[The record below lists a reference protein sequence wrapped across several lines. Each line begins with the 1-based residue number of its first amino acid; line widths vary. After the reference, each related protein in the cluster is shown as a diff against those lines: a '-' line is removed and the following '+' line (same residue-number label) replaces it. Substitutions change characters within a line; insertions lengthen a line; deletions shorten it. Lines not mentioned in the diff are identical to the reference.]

1 MLWSKHLPNV
11 QSWFDYFMAKQN
23 RRKKGRHRG
32 AASRAN
38 NDLMAHIASLDLET
52 VEEYRSW
59 CHAHGLTA
67 ALNKGWQERRQERQ
81 LVERDRAKAGLEKE
95 QMKHV
100 EALGLETV
108 EAYQAWCREQGLSES
123 ANKGAGARRKELD
136 LMVKL
141 RSQAALERVK
151 RHTRRPAETIAQIFA
166 GEIEGEEL
174 QTDYLRR
181 IQEVAKGVK
190 GEVRDALL
198 RLLLHAEKRTNLLN
212 VEPAVDRLGAIEG
225 NCYIDGLAALAG
237 HSSDWLAEPEKWRPK
252 SRNPRRQFGELV
264 RHLLARYEV
273 PTCMDSAWFRGAG
286 DEGRRQQEWFK
297 HVGGGQNIRKADLPL
312 ELSKKMAH
320 LFLQVPGDLTVEEA
334 LRWVQVVGQ
343 GGSEQLVQAVL
354 ESRRGDSVEHEE
366 FWGTVVL
373 FLVNNPMLDPEW
385 VGPIVDYINEQK
397 FVPRETALPDGTVE
411 QGEPAQPNYVMKG
424 RSPVKLLGQVE
435 VWHAHLA
442 RENRYPPSQ
451 WAPSGFGEFR
461 YDDEELNMRW
471 EIRELCSTRELNAE
485 GRDMHHCVASY
496 ASNCRRGSKSVW
508 SMQVETPEG
517 DRFKILT
524 IAVRNGSR
532 RLAEVR
538 GKHNALPIKSGRN
551 PKQKSLEKAY
561 RQLLGKSGK
570 ILNMWMDQEGMARSR
585 STR

>member
-1 MLWSKHLPNV
+1 MSK
-11 QSWFDYFMAKQN
+11 QQN

-38 NDLMAHIASLDLET
+38 NDLMAHIASLELET
-52 VEEYRSW
+52 VEQYRSW

-67 ALNKGWQERRQERQ
+67 ALNKGWQERRQERL
-81 LVERDRAKAGLEKE
+81 LVERDRARAGVEKE

-108 EAYQAWCREQGLSES
+108 EAYQAWCRGNGLSES
-123 ANKGAGARRKELD
+123 VNKGAGPRRKELD

-141 RSQAALERVK
+141 RSEAALARVK
-151 RHTRRPAETIAQIFA
+151 RHTRRPAETIAQIFS

-174 QTDYLRR
+174 QTDYLQQ
-181 IQEVAKGVK
+181 IQKVAKGGD
-190 GEVRDALL
+190 GETREALL
-198 RLLLHAEKRTNLLN
+198 RLLLHAEKRTNLLS
-212 VEPAVDRLGAIEG
+212 VEPAIDRLGVVEG
-225 NCYIDGLAALAG
+225 NSFIDGLAALAG
-237 HSSDWLAEPEKWRPK
+237 HFGDWKI
-252 SRNPRRQFGELV
+252 RNPRRQFGELA

-273 PTCMDSAWFRGAG
+273 PICMDSVWFRGCG

-320 LFLQVPGDLTVEEA
+320 LFLESPGNFTVEEG

-354 ESRRGDSVEHEE
+354 ESRLGDSFEHEE

-385 VGPIVDYINEQK
+385 VGPIVDYVHEQR
-397 FVPRETALPDGTVE
+397 FVPHETALADGTVE
-411 QGEPAQPNYVMKG
+411 QGEPAQPNYTMKG
-424 RSPVKLLGQVE
+424 RSPVKLLRQVE
-435 VWHAHLA
+435 EWHARLA

-451 WAPSGFGEFR
+451 WAPSGFGEFS
-461 YDDEELNMRW
+461 YEDEELNMRW
-471 EIRELCSTRELNAE
+471 EIIELCSTRALNAE
-485 GRDMHHCVASY
+485 GSKMHHCVASY

-517 DRFKILT
+517 DRFRVLT

-532 RLAEVR
+532 RLAEGR

-551 PKQKSLEKAY
+551 PKQKKLERVY
-561 RQLLGKSGK
+561 RELLGKSGK
-570 ILNMWMDQEGMARSR
+570 ILNMWMEREGLARSR